1 MIADKLN
8 ELYAAQA
15 AEEAKKPWYPRP
27 SGLGGCLREFAW
39 LLSGSEA
46 EPRTPESMRLLEL
59 GKQRGEELE
68 RRCKLIWPEA
78 ETQVAVQ
85 IPVPWGQMPGTV
97 DLWIPSLR
105 AIVDFKTAGAYSMG
119 LIVAG
124 EKEDEGYAL
133 QLNAYR
139 HGIAAKRPQKAKP
152 GISAAASAMMDFIES
167 ASPYELVGNNL
178 CAGLEPQDIRTI
190 LVYEAKDSDARKGVT
205 AGMLHE
211 VEIPYTAE
219 LEAKYQ
225 ARLKEIALLL
235 QLGKDLDPTLIA
247 GMPPEKG
254 KPHWRCR
261 LSEDNKPLYC
271 SVGPIRGKCE

>member
-8 ELYAAQA
+8 ELYSVQA

-39 LLSGSEA
+39 LLSGAEA

-59 GKQRGEELE
+59 GQQRGEELE
-68 RRCKLIWPEA
+68 RRCKLIWPDAEA
-78 ETQVAVQ
+78 QVAVQ
-85 IPVPWGQMPGTV
+85 IPVPWGSMPGTV

-139 HGIAAKRPQKAKP
+139 HGINARWQT
-152 GISAAASAMMDFIES
+152 
-167 ASPYELVGNNL
+167 L
-178 CAGLEPQDIRTI
+178 CSLGETRTV

-219 LEAKYQ
+219 LEARYQ
-225 ARLKEIALLL
+225 ARLKEIGLLL
-235 QLGKDLDPTLIA
+235 SLGKDLDPTLIA
-247 GMPPEKG
+247 GMPSEKG

-261 LSEDNKPLYC
+261 LSKDNKPLYC
-271 SVGPIRGKCE
+271 SVGPIRGSCS

>member
-1 MIADKLN
+1 MISDRLN
-8 ELYAAQA
+8 DLYSAQA

-39 LLSGSEA
+39 LLSGAEA

-59 GKQRGEELE
+59 GHQRGEELE
-68 RRCKLIWPEA
+68 MRCKAIWPDA
-78 ETQVAVQ
+78 ETQVQVS
-85 IPVPWGQMPGTV
+85 IPAPWGSMPGTV

-105 AIVDFKTAGAYSMG
+105 TIVDFKTAGAYSMG

-124 EKEDEGYAL
+124 EKEDDGYAL

-139 HGIAAKRPQKAKP
+139 HGICGCMFHEVHKP
-152 GISAAASAMMDFIES
+152 FLPEWLT
-167 ASPYELVGNNL
+167 E
-178 CAGLEPQDIRTI
+178 IRTV

-225 ARLKEIALLL
+225 ARLNEINLLL
-235 QLGKDLDPTLIA
+235 KLDLLDPTLIA
-247 GMPPEKG
+247 GMPSEKG

-261 LSEDNKPLYC
+261 LSKDNKPLYC
-271 SVGPIRGKCE
+271 SIGPIRGSCGT